1 MIYSKFRFAL
11 DIKKTQSQVSVPVL
25 LNDTGWGLC
34 INLIDDGK
42 PFIISHGCRAVFV
55 SKKPDGSTIFNDC
68 LIEGDD
74 TILYNFTANT
84 TSVEGRHDCEI
95 RLYGEN
101 GRKITCPRFTIVVD
115 RRVVLDDD
123 LGIDDDEKT
132 AIDAILLREEARV
145 SAENERTISES
156 ERVEAEKA
164 RAEAET
170 ARTEAEN
177 GRDEAERKRVEAETN
192 RDKSVKIAF
201 VRYSAYAD
209 GTNFTETWSSGKN
222 YIGFAI
228 ANTAPTDKSEYTWCR
243 FVGTSG
249 GSADVSG
256 LESRIATVER
266 TLNGLEDFL
275 ESV

>member
-84 TSVEGRHDCEI
+84 TNVEGRHDCEI

-132 AIDAILLREEARV
+132 AIDAILLREESRV
-145 SAENERTISES
+145 AAENERTVSES
-156 ERVEAEKA
+156 QRVEAEKA
-164 RAEAET
+164 RAEAE
-170 ARTEAEN
+170 N
-177 GRDEAERKRVEAETN
+177 GRAEAERKRVEAETN
-192 RDKSVKIAF
+192 RDKLVKIAF

-228 ANTAPTDKSEYTWCR
+228 ANTAPTNKSEYTWCK
-243 FVGTSG
+243 FVGTGGG

-256 LESRIATVER
+256 LETRIATVER
-266 TLNGLEDFL
+266 TLIGLEDFL

>member
-34 INLIDDGK
+34 VNLIDDGK
-42 PFIISHGCRAVFV
+42 PFVISHGCRAVFV

-68 LIEGDD
+68 LIEGED
-74 TILYNFTANT
+74 TIIYNFTANT

-123 LGIDDDEKT
+123 LGIDDEEKT
-132 AIDAILLREEARV
+132 AIDSILLREESRV
-145 SAENERTISES
+145 AAENERTISE
-156 ERVEAEKA
+156 AA
-164 RAEAET
+164 RAEAEA
-170 ARTEAEN
+170 ARAEAE
-177 GRDEAERKRVEAETN
+177 AARVEAEAA
-192 RDKSVKIAF
+192 RVEAEAARVDSVKSAF
-201 VRYSAYAD
+201 IRYSASPD
-209 GTNFTETWSSGKN
+209 GSNFTDTWSYGKN
-222 YIGFAI
+222 YIGFAV
-228 ANTAPTDKSEYTWCR
+228 ANTAPTDKSEYTWCK
-243 FVGTSG
+243 FVGTGG
-249 GSADVSG
+249 GSADVSE
-256 LESRIATVER
+256 LEERIDTVES

-275 ESV
+275 ASV

>member
-84 TSVEGRHDCEI
+84 TNVEGRHDCEI

-132 AIDAILLREEARV
+132 AIDAILLREEERV
-145 SAENERTISES
+145 AAENARTIAEAA
-156 ERVEAEKA
+156 RVEAEAA
-164 RAEAET
+164 RV
-170 ARTEAEN
+170 EAEN
-177 GRDEAERKRVEAETN
+177 KRVEAGQGGGS
-192 RDKSVKIAF
+192 SVKSLFI
-201 VRYSAYAD
+201 RYSSSYD
-209 GTNFTETWSSGKN
+209 GTNFTDTWSSEKH
-222 YIGFAI
+222 YIGFAV
-228 ANTAPTDKSEYTWCR
+228 ANTAPTEKSEYTWCK
-243 FVGTSG
+243 FVGT
-249 GSADVSG
+249 GSSANVSG
-256 LESRIATVER
+256 LESRVTTIESTIY
-266 TLNGLEDFL
+266 GLEDFL
-275 ESV
+275 ASV